1 MIIKKTI
8 FVTGIFLIGV
18 VILTAC
24 AGPVGPVGPAG
35 PAGPIGPQGPAGPA
49 GPVGP
54 AGPAGLTGPQGPMAQ
69 AADLSCTQCHNDTAL
84 IDGPATI
91 WSTTVHAIG
100 PAFGIAGS
108 RAICAGC
115 HTGIGFSDRIAA
127 NETNPDNF
135 TTVYDNPTRIDC
147 RACHQI
153 HTTYTASDFALET
166 TAAVPL
172 YAVQGATYD
181 GGMGNL
187 CANCHQS
194 LNAFPAPATDGTVE
208 VDSTHWG
215 PHHGPQAEFLLGLGG
230 AGDVQGSPAPHYSK
244 VTDTCEG
251 CHMGGEAVNHSLVPS
266 VTTCQQ
272 CHTDAKDF
280 NMNGAVADLDTKI
293 ADLKVKLTAAGLL
306 DQTDSP
312 VVGTYSAAQAG
323 ALWNYILVAVEDKS
337 HGVHNMPYAEAL
349 IDSALAAMK

>member
-1 MIIKKTI
+1 MTLKKTI
-8 FVTGIFLIGV
+8 FLTCICVIGV
-18 VILTAC
+18 FILAAC

-35 PAGPIGPQGPAGPA
+35 PAGPIGPAGPAGPAGPTGPTGPAGPA
-49 GPVGP
+49 GPVGASP
-54 AGPAGLTGPQGPMAQ
+54 S

-84 IDGPATI
+84 IDGPATS
-91 WSTTVHAIG
+91 WDTTAHAVG
-100 PAFGIAGS
+100 AAFGIAGS
-108 RAICAGC
+108 RATCTGC

-135 TTVYDNPTRIDC
+135 TTVYANPTRIDC

-153 HTTYTASDFALET
+153 HVTYKADDFALET

-172 YAVQGATYD
+172 YAVEGATYD

-194 LNAFPAPATDGTVE
+194 RTAFPAQAADGTVK

-215 PHHGPQAEFLLGLGG
+215 PHHGPQAEFILGVGG
-230 AGDVQGSPAPHYSK
+230 AGDVQGTPAPHYTK

-251 CHMGGEAVNHSLVPS
+251 CHMGGEAVDHTLVPS
-266 VTTCQQ
+266 VDFCKQ
-272 CHTDAKDF
+272 CHADATDF
-280 NMNGAVADLDTKI
+280 NMNGSVDALDKKTADLQ
-293 ADLKVKLTAAGLL
+293 VKLTAAGLL
-306 DQTDSP
+306 DKTGAP
-312 VVGTYSAAQAG
+312 VVGTYPAAKAG
-323 ALWNYILVAVEDKS
+323 ALWNYLLVAVEDKS